1 MLWQRS
7 IIGPMHHTELL
18 TAAQVAEMA
27 GVARRTVTRWV
38 EKGKLT
44 PALRLPGE
52 TGALLFAPG
61 DVDALLAATRSAS

>member
-1 MLWQRS
+1 
-7 IIGPMHHTELL
+7 MHHTELL

-44 PALRLPGE
+44 PAHRLPGE
-52 TGALLFAPG
+52 TGALLFAPA
-61 DVDALLAATRSAS
+61 DVEALLSPETAS